1 MGKVGAYLRT
11 QRERKGL
18 SYEQIYEITRISPDV
33 LKKIE
38 TDQPLSAPVFFKGFI
53 KTYAEALGLDSKPLL
68 QELRDFD
75 ETPEESAAEGKTS
88 PPVNLPPHWL
98 RKRKKLILAVCA
110 GFALLPVTLFVAGTL
125 RKPDLSQ
132 ERSLE
137 KITPAEEKTEEE
149 NMSAEFLNDS
159 LKIAPPP
166 SLFSA
171 IRDGYFRQ
179 EVMIHSQQPLNI
191 YFKPDGDSVVTHA
204 LSPKSWYVIKA
215 LEKIYLRIDDPAQL
229 KVIHNGKWRRASS
242 PLEQTFD

>member
-38 TDQPLSAPVFFKGFI
+38 NDQPLSAPVFFKGFI
-53 KTYAEALGLDSKPLL
+53 KTYADALGLDSRPLL
-68 QELRDFD
+68 QELRDFN
-75 ETPEESAAEGKTS
+75 EIPEENAPEGKT
-88 PPVNLPPHWL
+88 PPPADLPPHWF
-98 RKRKKLILAVCA
+98 RKRKKLILTVCA
-110 GFALLPVTLFVAGTL
+110 GFTLLPVTLFVVGTL

-132 ERSLE
+132 EQGLE
-137 KITPAEEKTEEE
+137 KIAPAEEKTEEE
-149 NMSAEFLNDS
+149 NRSAEFLNDS
-159 LKIAPPP
+159 LKSTAPP
-166 SLFSA
+166 SLLSA
-171 IRDGYFRQ
+171 IGDGLFRQ

-204 LSPKSWYVIKA
+204 LSPKSWYIIKA

-229 KVIHNGKWRRASS
+229 KVIHNGKWRRTSS